1 VTYRKI
7 FCSFQ
12 RNFSDKI
19 LIPFIGGR
27 SPSREGLPKEIE
39 FFKAVRKFIP
49 PTSVMAPSTF
59 LSQKK
64 NGIAG
69 GVISQIKFK
78 LSSYPCLNRTFGES
92 IGDKQH

>member
-64 NGIAG
+64 KWNCWGRYF
-69 GVISQIKFK
+69 SNQIQTIF
-78 LSSYPCLNRTFGES
+78 LSLSE
-92 IGDKQH
+92 